1 MSKVIN
7 MNLDVIAAIVCVYI
21 YIYIYIELYAKIILD
36 KHIILLS
43 YEKPCTCIL

>member
-7 MNLDVIAAIVCVYI
+7 MNLDVIAAIVCV